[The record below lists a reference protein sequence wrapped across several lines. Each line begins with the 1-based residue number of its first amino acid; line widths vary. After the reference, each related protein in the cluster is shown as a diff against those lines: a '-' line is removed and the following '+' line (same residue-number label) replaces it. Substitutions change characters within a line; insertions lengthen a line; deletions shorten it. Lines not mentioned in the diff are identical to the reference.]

1 MNDTAETAKWSL
13 RYQTALRKQLEQRH
27 GPSQRLVQSLGRQAV
42 ALGLETL
49 DLAKT
54 HAQALSTLISPSDTS
69 KTRERTIRRARKFFA
84 EAAVRIEKTHRA
96 ALETDLLIHQLN
108 KTLQRRTRETAAS
121 KLRLKRTILQR
132 RGAEEALKRSG
143 EHHTKLLA
151 ESHCLLKHLRNMT
164 HACLLAQEDDRKSVS
179 RQLHDEIAQGLLGLH
194 VRFLTF
200 KKAMKASRE
209 SLKKEIGNTQRLVT
223 ESTKKVNRFAHE
235 YGRSIKA

>member
-1 MNDTAETAKWSL
+1 MSP
-13 RYQTALRKQLEQRH
+13 Q
-27 GPSQRLVQSLGRQAV
+27 LVQSIGRQAV

-54 HAQALSTLISPSDTS
+54 HAQALATLISPSDSS
-69 KTRERTIRRARKFFA
+69 KTKERTIRRARKFFS
-84 EAAVRIEKTHRA
+84 EAAIRIEKTHRA
-96 ALETDLLIHQLN
+96 ALEADLLIHQLN
-108 KTLQRRTRETAAS
+108 KTLQRRTRETAVS
-121 KLRLKRTILQR
+121 NLRLKRTILQR

-151 ESHCLLKHLRNMT
+151 ESHCLLKHLRSMT
-164 HACLLAQEDDRKSVS
+164 HACLSAQEDDRKSVS

-194 VRFLTF
+194 VRLLTF

-209 SLKKEIGNTQRLVT
+209 SLKKEIGNTQRLVR

-235 YGRSIKA
+235 YGIDNEA